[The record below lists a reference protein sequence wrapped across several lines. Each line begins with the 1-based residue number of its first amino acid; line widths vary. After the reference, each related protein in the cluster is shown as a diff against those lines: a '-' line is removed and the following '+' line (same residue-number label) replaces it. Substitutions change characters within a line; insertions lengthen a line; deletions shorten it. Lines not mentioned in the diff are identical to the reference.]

1 VSKSNVQGRN
11 EERLTVFFNTVLE
24 ELLDGGPLSFGAH
37 RQVQRARK
45 RARFL
50 REDLQGK
57 AISDFLLINERVG
70 ISQKET
76 PPSLALDPRIIA
88 NARYFITNALERY
101 TSSWD
106 ELAIQQPL
114 EMSFLWSNW
123 RFGPGASNGVQ
134 GTHAADKIWQDMT
147 CTALC
152 EPLVHKLRSM
162 NPYFVARDGREG
174 VKGTKQVEGSRL
186 TTVPKNEDTERT
198 IAIEPSGNM
207 CLQLAAGMYLEGALK
222 HIGLDIR
229 NQQPKNVAMAKRGSL
244 LGDVATLDLK
254 SASDMISLDLVR
266 ALMPSSWFDLLM
278 KLRSPVITIPGD
290 GKAREVGVQ
299 VELHMISTMGNGF
312 TFPLMT
318 LLIVALIYGFR
329 CTRGGPSL
337 YIDWSNTCVFGDDI
351 IIPTYEYDGFVDVL
365 TKAGLVVN
373 LDKSYSAGS
382 FRESCGGDFL
392 NGVDVTPF
400 YVKSLAAEPDVYVV
414 INQVMTWS
422 AREKLPLHRTLSFLR
437 SLIDGKAHLVPE
449 WLNPDQGIQTT
460 GCSRRYTYLTLEKPL
475 VQLPKAAEAFAV
487 PLVCGGYLTGVAIKR
502 DTFELTAPE
511 QWNQLSKYV
520 PAIGDELLFYLPRSN
535 KPPKVRTRR
544 SRLPKGFLDG
554 WDPSYRS
561 QQDAYWIANLA
572 AVHFSI

>member
-1 VSKSNVQGRN
+1 MSKSNVRGRN
-11 EERLTVFFNTVLE
+11 EERLTAFFDTMLE
-24 ELLDGGPLSFGAH
+24 ELLDRGPQSFAVS

-50 REDLQGK
+50 REDLRDK
-57 AISDFLLINERVG
+57 AISDFLLVNEKVRVLQND
-70 ISQKET
+70 S
-76 PPSLALDPRIIA
+76 PPSTCLDPRIVS
-88 NARYFITNALERY
+88 NAQYFITNVLERF
-101 TSSWD
+101 TSTWD

-114 EMSFLWSNW
+114 EMSYLWSNW
-123 RFGPGASNGVQ
+123 RFGPGASNGIR

-152 EPLVHKLRSM
+152 EPLVLKLRKL
-162 NPYFVARDGREG
+162 NPYFSARDGQNG
-174 VKGTKQVEGSRL
+174 VLGTKWVEGSRL

-207 CLQLAAGMYLEGALK
+207 CLQLAAGMYLEGALR

-229 NQQPKNVAMAKRGSL
+229 NQQPKNVAMAQRGSL
-244 LGDVATLDLK
+244 KGDVATLDLK
-254 SASDMISLDLVR
+254 SASDMISIDLVR

-278 KLRSPVITIPGD
+278 KLRSPSITIPGD
-290 GKAREVGVQ
+290 GKVRKDGMQ

-318 LLIVALIYGFR
+318 LLIVALIYGYR

-337 YIDWSNTCVFGDDI
+337 FIDWSNTCVFGDDI
-351 IIPTYEYDGFVDVL
+351 IIPTCEYAGFVDVL

-373 LDKSYSAGS
+373 LDKSYCEGA

-414 INQVMTWS
+414 INQVVSWG
-422 AREKLPLHRTLSFLR
+422 AREGIFLHRTLTLLCSY
-437 SLIDGKAHLVPE
+437 IDGKAHLVPE
-449 WLNPDQGIQTT
+449 WLNPDQGILTA
-460 GCSRRYTYLTLEKPL
+460 GCPRRFSYLSLSHSERKL
-475 VQLPKAAEAFAV
+475 SQGALPFSMMLAV
-487 PLVCGGYLTGVAIKR
+487 GGYVS
-502 DTFELTAPE
+502 
-511 QWNQLSKYV
+511 QV
-520 PAIGDELLFYLPRSN
+520 GDELFYLPRSVN
-535 KPPKVRTRR
+535 PPRVRTRR
-544 SRLPKGFLDG
+544 SRLPQGHLDG

-561 QQDAYWIANLA
+561 QQEALWIAARLTIQ
-572 AVHFSI
+572 FSF